1 VVRRDALQ
9 TDVVVHLDG
18 PPAVQ
23 IRKGVARVVDHTG
36 GIRIERAM
44 AVEDLAKYVE
54 RGRRALR
61 QHADGADNIVVDD

>member
-1 VVRRDALQ
+1 LE
-9 TDVVVHLDG
+9 TNVVVHLDG

-44 AVEDLAKYVE
+44 AVSDLEEYVA
-54 RGRRALR
+54 RGKRALER
-61 QHADGADNIVVDD
+61 FARGEGDVVED